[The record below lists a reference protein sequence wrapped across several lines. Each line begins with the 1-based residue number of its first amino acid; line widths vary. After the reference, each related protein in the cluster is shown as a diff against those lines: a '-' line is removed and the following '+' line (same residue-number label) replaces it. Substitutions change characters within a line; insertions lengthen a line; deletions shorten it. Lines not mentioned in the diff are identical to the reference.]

1 MRIIGIRLYG
11 GADYVVRN
19 LKPGWYPFGDYQE
32 PKEENDW
39 QWMTAQQ
46 KENEEYCNRLYKSVV
61 ADEPFSPGF
70 ELTVNSIVG
79 KNGSGKTTLLE
90 IFFRIINNFSYRL
103 IDEAWVDAQPKNNPQ
118 LGHELHFAEGV
129 RATLFFETDG
139 NLGVIECDYEKVNY
153 RISGKEELSISLP
166 SSKVITAS
174 RIKSLLQ
181 PFFYTI
187 CSNYSIYSL
196 NEENRVSLLHDQAQK
211 DNKEWIGGILHKN
224 DGYLT
229 PIVMVPYREEGEY
242 IDVNKEN
249 LLANQRL
256 STLALLFLSQEK
268 PFMAG
273 YEPMEMKY
281 MFRLDAE
288 VCYKVSADRL
298 VKEVLARDGVK
309 VEAELR
315 KTWEEELV
323 KQEAYKGKPEAVKQA
338 ILNYMVYKTMKV
350 CLTYRDF
357 GVMLGIRRPKE
368 DELIAFDEKLRK
380 KILFADLPEGFAHS
394 IVDRILKEK
403 EPSHITLKI
412 HQMLEYLER
421 GFFEADDP
429 KEIIDEE
436 NPLGIKEEKNL
447 KAFLA
452 RNLHYDNLHKFK
464 EKNRNRYET
473 YDEVFLLMPPA
484 IFDWEILFRKKGD
497 KNGDLIMLDDMSSG
511 EKQMM
516 QSFSYIMYHIKN
528 LQSVKD
534 SLLHVPYHHVS
545 LIFDEAEL
553 YYHPEFQRDFIKN
566 IIEMLA
572 WCHIDG
578 RRIRSVN
585 ITVVTHSPFVLSDVM
600 SEHTLNMTRGEVK
613 RKDVQTFG
621 ANIHDLL
628 YDQFID
634 DSIGSVV
641 RKAVD
646 TITGMYKDSERED
659 VKKMMMKDSRYYRFL
674 ASTIAEPFLRKNLLE
689 MLSQMQTKQG
699 KEDESL
705 EELLVEREWLAKR
718 MKEVD
723 KEIENRQN

>member
-1 MRIIGIRLYG
+1 M
-11 GADYVVRN
+11 VRN

-46 KENEEYCNRLYKSVV
+46 KENEEYCNRLYKSVA

-256 STLALLFLSQEK
+256 STMALLFLSQEK

-380 KILFADLPEGFAHS
+380 KVLFADLPEGFAHS

-452 RNLHYDNLHKFK
+452 KNLHYDNLHKFK

-534 SLLHVPYHHVS
+534 TLLHVLYHHVS

-585 ITVVTHSPFVLSDVM
+585 ITVVTHSPFVLSDVI

-613 RKDVQTFG
+613 RKDAQTFG

-634 DSIGSVV
+634 DSIGAVV

-646 TITGMYKDSERED
+646 TITGMYKYSERED
-659 VKKMMMKDSRYYRFL
+659 VKKKMMKDSRYYRFL

>member
-1 MRIIGIRLYG
+1 M
-11 GADYVVRN
+11 VRN

-46 KENEEYCNRLYKSVV
+46 KENEEYCNRLYKSVA

-256 STLALLFLSQEK
+256 STMALLFLSQEK

-380 KILFADLPEGFAHS
+380 KVLFADLPEGFAHS

-534 SLLHVPYHHVS
+534 TLLHVLYHHVS

-634 DSIGSVV
+634 DSIGAVV

-659 VKKMMMKDSRYYRFL
+659 VKKKMMKDSRYYRFL